1 MQHYVDNRLTTDVEI
16 IEANSSDVLTDLG
29 VLMHVMVKRRWRNPG
44 KGWTDVPVSWLARSS
59 RMGYRR
65 VKESCDRLVA
75 LGILIPGKY
84 NGQPHQ
90 SHSYKYELRA
100 VKEEV
105 YNKLVGEEEDWEEVV
120 DPPKLESGD
129 KTPYGTAYVFDNETF
144 TMQPTKVTPDEL
156 LSFPHCK
163 TCGTVFHP
171 TEGRGRTDDECANC
185 ALLNELKSKFEPG
198 GNSVVIKC
206 PYGSKRFTQLEIS
219 RRLA

>member
-1 MQHYVDNRLTTDVEI
+1 MQHYVDNRLTADVEM
-16 IEANSSDVLTDLG
+16 IEANSPDVLLDLG
-29 VLMHVMVKRRWRNPG
+29 VLMHVMVKRHWRG
-44 KGWTDVPVSWLARSS
+44 KAKGWTNTPCKWLATSS
-59 RMGYRR
+59 NMGFKR
-65 VKESCDRLVA
+65 VKESCDRLVEM
-75 LGILIPGKY
+75 GILRPSKLNGIPRQVNMY
-84 NGQPHQ
+84 R
-90 SHSYKYELRA
+90 YDLRA
-100 VKEEV
+100 VKREEEV
-105 YNKLVGEEEDWEEVV
+105 AEEEEDWEEVV

-129 KTPYGTAYVFDNETF
+129 KAPYGTAYVFDSETF

-185 ALLNELKSKFEPG
+185 ALLTELKSKFEPG

-206 PYGSKRFTQLEIS
+206 PYGSRRFTQLEIS